1 MTAQENKSKKLLFI
15 GILLSMFMWG
25 LSWPSGKVAAAYGS
39 PATVVLIRY
48 IIVFI
53 SFLPIFIFMK
63 APIRI
68 HKKGIPAL
76 IAAGILLSVY
86 TYLFFNGLKNG
97 LAGAGG
103 VLVTTMNP
111 IMAYGIGLIINRN
124 RPSKNEAIG
133 LVLGLIAGATLLKIW
148 GNLDE
153 LFNSGNLYFLLA
165 AFVWAV
171 MSRITSKA
179 SNYGSSMSFSLWM
192 YLATVLIMI
201 PIVDYS
207 DLKETLLIAD
217 KYFWWNIIFS
227 AVLATSLA
235 TTYYFYAT
243 TTLGPEKAS
252 SFIFLVPISA
262 AVSSWL
268 FLNETL
274 QLHTFVG
281 GVLGIAAVYMI
292 NRKKEII

>member
-1 MTAQENKSKKLLFI
+1 
-15 GILLSMFMWG
+15 MFMWG
-25 LSWPSGKVAAAYGS
+25 LSWPSGKVAASYGA
-39 PATVVLIRY
+39 PTTIVLIRY
-48 IIVFI
+48 VIVFI
-53 SFLPIFIFMK
+53 SFIPLFFIIK
-63 APIRI
+63 APFTI
-68 HKKGIPAL
+68 KKNGVLPL
-76 IAAGILLSVY
+76 IAAGLLLSLY
-86 TYLFFNGLKNG
+86 TFLFFHGLKNG

-111 IMAYGIGLIINRN
+111 IMAYGIGLLLNRKS
-124 RPSKNEAIG
+124 PSRNEAIG

-153 LFNSGNLYFLLA
+153 LFASGNLYFLLA
-165 AFVWAV
+165 AFIWAV

-179 SNYGSSMSFSLWM
+179 SDYGSSMTFSLWM
-192 YLATVLIMI
+192 YLATVLIML
-201 PIVDYS
+201 PLVDYS
-207 DLKETLLIAD
+207 SLKQTLAIAD
-217 KYFWWNIIFS
+217 SYFWWNIIFS

-252 SFIFLVPISA
+252 SFIFLVPVSA

-268 FLNETL
+268 FLGEI
-274 QLHTFVG
+274 LHVHTIIG

-292 NRKKEII
+292 NRK

>member
-1 MTAQENKSKKLLFI
+1 
-15 GILLSMFMWG
+15 MFMWG

-39 PATVVLIRY
+39 PVNIVLIRY
-48 IIVFI
+48 TVVFL

-63 APIRI
+63 APLTIS
-68 HKKGIPAL
+68 KKGLPSL
-76 IAAGILLSVY
+76 LVAGLLLSLY
-86 TYLFFNGLKNG
+86 TYLFFYGLKNG

-111 IMAYGIGLIINRN
+111 IMAYGIGLIINRK
-124 RPSKNEAIG
+124 RPSRNETIG
-133 LVLGLIAGATLLKIW
+133 LILGLIAGATLLKVW

-153 LFNSGNLYFLLA
+153 LFSSGNIYFLLA

-179 SNYGSSMSFSLWM
+179 STYGSSMSFSLWM
-192 YLATVLIMI
+192 YLATVIIML
-201 PIVDYS
+201 PLVDYAG
-207 DLKETLLIAD
+207 LKETLVIAD
-217 KYFWWNIIFS
+217 GYFWWNIVFS
-227 AVLATSLA
+227 AVFATSLA

-252 SFIFLVPISA
+252 SFIFLVPVSA
-262 AVSSWL
+262 AVSSWF
-268 FLNETL
+268 FLGEAL
-274 QLHTFVG
+274 QLHTIVG

-292 NRKKEII
+292 NRKK

>member
-1 MTAQENKSKKLLFI
+1 
-15 GILLSMFMWG
+15 MWG

-39 PATVVLIRY
+39 PVTIVLIRY
-48 IIVFI
+48 VIVFI
-53 SFLPIFIFMK
+53 SFLPIFFFMK
-63 APIRI
+63 APLMI

-76 IAAGILLSVY
+76 IAAGILLSFY

-111 IMAYGIGLIINRN
+111 IMAYGIGLILNRKT
-124 RPSKNEAIG
+124 PSKNEGIG
-133 LVLGLIAGATLLKIW
+133 LILGILAGATLLKIW
-148 GNLDE
+148 GNIDE
-153 LFNSGNLYFLLA
+153 LFASGNIYFLLA

-192 YLATVLIMI
+192 YLATVMIML
-201 PIVDYS
+201 PLVDYTS
-207 DLKETLLIAD
+207 LQETLTRAD
-217 KYFWWNIIFS
+217 SYFWWNIVFS
-227 AVLATSLA
+227 AVFATSLA

-252 SFIFLVPISA
+252 SFIFLVPVSA

-268 FLNETL
+268 FLNESL
-274 QLHTFVG
+274 LPHTVVG

-292 NRKKEII
+292 NRK

>member
-1 MTAQENKSKKLLFI
+1 
-15 GILLSMFMWG
+15 MWG

-39 PATVVLIRY
+39 PVIIVLIRY
-48 IIVFI
+48 VIVFI
-53 SFLPIFIFMK
+53 SFLPIFFFMK
-63 APIRI
+63 APLMI

-111 IMAYGIGLIINRN
+111 IMAYGIGLFINRKT
-124 RPSKNEAIG
+124 PSRNEALG
-133 LVLGLIAGATLLKIW
+133 LAIGLIAGAILLKIW

-153 LFNSGNLYFLLA
+153 LFASGNLYFLLA

-179 SNYGSSMSFSLWM
+179 SKYGSSMSFSLWM

-201 PIVDYS
+201 PLVDYAA
-207 DLKETLLIAD
+207 LQETLLLAD
-217 KYFWWNIIFS
+217 MFFWWNIVFS
-227 AVLATSLA
+227 AVMATSLA

-252 SFIFLVPISA
+252 SFIFLVPVSA
-262 AVSSWL
+262 LFSSWL
-268 FLNETL
+268 FLNEVL
-274 QLHTFVG
+274 LPHTIIG
-281 GVLGIAAVYMI
+281 GILGVVAVYMI
-292 NRKKEII
+292 NRKNETV

>member
-1 MTAQENKSKKLLFI
+1 
-15 GILLSMFMWG
+15 MFMWG
-25 LSWPSGKVAAAYGS
+25 LSWPSGKVAAGYGS
-39 PATVVLIRY
+39 PANIVLIRY
-48 IIVFI
+48 TVVFI
-53 SFLPIFIFMK
+53 SFLPIFVLMK
-63 APIRI
+63 APLTIN
-68 HKKGIPAL
+68 KKGFSSL
-76 IAAGILLSVY
+76 IIAGLLLSLY
-86 TYLFFNGLKNG
+86 TYLFFYGLKSG

-111 IMAYGIGLIINRN
+111 IMAYGIGLIINRKT
-124 RPSKNEAIG
+124 PSKNEAIG

-153 LFNSGNLYFLLA
+153 LFASGNIYFLLA
-165 AFVWAV
+165 AFVWAI

-179 SNYGSSMSFSLWM
+179 SNFGSSMTFSLWM
-192 YLATVLIMI
+192 YLTTILIML
-201 PIVDYS
+201 PLVDYTA
-207 DLKETLLIAD
+207 LQETLIIAD
-217 KYFWWNIIFS
+217 NYFWWNIVFS
-227 AVLATSLA
+227 ATFATSFA

-274 QLHTFVG
+274 QPHTIIG

-292 NRKKEII
+292 NRKKA

>member
-1 MTAQENKSKKLLFI
+1 
-15 GILLSMFMWG
+15 MWG
-25 LSWPSGKVAAAYGS
+25 LSWPSGKVAASYGNPVS
-39 PATVVLIRY
+39 IALIRY
-48 IIVFI
+48 TIVFV
-53 SFLPIFIFMK
+53 SFLPIFFFMK
-63 APIRI
+63 APLLI

-76 IAAGILLSVY
+76 VAAGLLLSLY
-86 TYLFFNGLKNG
+86 TYLFFYGLKNG

-111 IMAYGIGLIINRN
+111 IMAYGIGLVLNRKK
-124 RPSKNEAIG
+124 PSRNEAIG
-133 LVLGLIAGATLLKIW
+133 LVLGLLAGATLLKIW

-153 LFNSGNLYFLLA
+153 LSASGNLYFLLA
-165 AFVWAV
+165 AFIWAV

-179 SNYGSSMSFSLWM
+179 SNYGSSLSFSLWM
-192 YLATVLIMI
+192 YLATVLIML

-207 DLKETLLIAD
+207 SLKETLLMAD
-217 KYFWWNIIFS
+217 SYFWWNIAFS
-227 AVLATSLA
+227 AILATSLA

-252 SFIFLVPISA
+252 SFIFLVPVSA

-268 FLNETL
+268 FLNEAL
-274 QLHTFVG
+274 ELHTIVG

-292 NRKKEII
+292 NRKKA